1 MTQLRK
7 RMLEELQRRN
17 YSQATTRSYILAVKQ
32 FAEYFGQSPEKLG
45 AEEIRRYQLYL
56 LNEKKLAPGTVKIQ
70 QPISD
75 KTVWNIC
82 KEAAVRAGIQKK
94 IGPHTL
100 RHSFATHH
108 MEAGT
113 DLRTIQL
120 PWRKYQTTVIIELYR
135 VCCPEC
141 GVKIEKVPQLP
152 GKAPFSKDFED
163 AVGLACESASVRQV
177 ARQFGLVASTVRAI
191 DLRYLK
197 RWSATRRKEPLGQMG
212 VDEIYFGK
220 QMKFITVVSN
230 LETGEPLWF
239 GQDRKQETLDEFFRT
254 QLSVRQRERIA
265 AACVDMW
272 RPFTNSIEQWAAN
285 CRIVYDKFHVL
296 QHANKAIDEV
306 RRAEFFRKGGRMLGV
321 VKGKR
326 WLSLTRWMNLDS
338 QKRQQ
343 LNELFAL
350 NRRVMKAYLL
360 KESLERLWTY
370 RYEGAM
376 LRYLQSW
383 IDQLRWQRLVPFQ
396 NLAFMLLDHLDGIL
410 NYCRTKVRFGVVEA
424 INGNIKTLFRRGRGY
439 KNLGYLLLKA
449 QRMAVTKTEF
459 IVLQKA
465 A

>member
-1 MTQLRK
+1 MRDNDFTKILGWPGYRVYRHEIDETAKTLRLWVRRK
-7 RMLEELQRRN
+7 RGNRKRIC
-17 YSQATTRSYILAVKQ
+17 SGCGRK
-32 FAEYFGQSPEKLG
+32 F
-45 AEEIRRYQLYL
+45 
-56 LNEKKLAPGTVKIQ
+56 
-70 QPISD
+70 SD
-75 KTVWNIC
+75 AHDFR
-82 KEAAVRAGIQKK
+82 EREVR
-94 IGPHTL
+94 
-100 RHSFATHH
+100 
-108 MEAGT
+108 
-113 DLRTIQL
+113 DL
-120 PWRKYQTTVIIELYR
+120 PWGEYRTTVIIAVYR
-135 VCCPEC
+135 MCCPQC
-141 GVKIEKVPQLP
+141 GVRVEKVPQLP
-152 GKAPFSKDFED
+152 GKAPFSKRFEE

-177 ARQFGLVASTVRAI
+177 ARQFRLAASTVRVI
-191 DLRYLK
+191 DLRYLQ
-197 RWSATRRKEPLGQMG
+197 RWSAARRKDSLAQMG

-230 LETGEPLWF
+230 LDTGEPLWF

-254 QLSVRQRERIA
+254 QLSTTQRKRVE

-272 RPFTNSIEQWAAN
+272 QPFTNSIVQWARN

-306 RRAEFFRKGGRMLGV
+306 RRAEFFRKGGRMRGV

-326 WLSLTRWMNLDS
+326 WLLLTRWMNLDS
-338 QKRQQ
+338 KKRQQ
-343 LNELFAL
+343 LNQLFAL

-383 IDQLRWQRLVPFQ
+383 IDELRWQRLAPFQ
-396 NLAFMLLDHLDGIL
+396 KLAQMLLDHLDGIL
-410 NYCRTKVRFGVVEA
+410 NYCRTKVRFGAVEA
-424 INGNIKTLFRRGRGY
+424 INGNIKILLRRGRGY
-439 KNLGYLLLKA
+439 KNLSYLLLKA